1 MKHPLLNN
9 TKYLILYGIFWL
21 LIAGGSAAIQWNYY
35 DMPIEESVISP
46 LTQYLLFAAIALN
59 IWYVV
64 KYNPIEAN
72 PWWKLAFFHLAAS
85 SILIFLWVVISNLIM
100 SLISSNMSDIMTMS
114 LPSRILSGYIM
125 YVFYVFFFMAIVYYE
140 NFKEKVKKEGEL
152 KALIREAE
160 LHALK
165 SQINPHFLFN
175 SLNSISSLTMSDPAK
190 AQEMVINLSSIMR
203 YSLKHGQNET
213 VSFGT
218 ELQNIKLYLA
228 IEKVRF
234 GKKLQPVFNVDEKCY
249 QGVLPNMILQP
260 IFENAIKYG
269 VYEATE
275 PVEIL
280 TEASCSGEALEISV
294 SNSYDPGIRSRKGE
308 GIGLRNIRERL
319 QIIYGNPGL
328 LRIKDT
334 KKQFTI
340 QLTIPQK

>member
-21 LIAGGSAAIQWNYY
+21 IIASANAAIFNIYY
-35 DMPIEESVISP
+35 DMPLDQAIQVPFIEFI
-46 LTQYLLFAAIALN
+46 LFGGIALS

-64 KYNPIEAN
+64 KYNPVEAN
-72 PWWKLAFFHLAAS
+72 PWWKLGFFHLTAAT
-85 SILIFLWVVISNLIM
+85 ILIIIWIYLTNVMVNLINTD
-100 SLISSNMSDIMTMS
+100 LGDFMTMS
-114 LPSRILSGYIM
+114 VPTRVLMGYLL
-125 YVFYVFFFMAIVYYE
+125 YVLLFFFFMVIVYYE
-140 NFKEKVKKEGEL
+140 NFREKVKREGEL

-190 AQEMVINLSSIMR
+190 AQEMVINLSAIMR

-234 GKKLQPVFNVDEKCY
+234 GKKLQPVFKVDERCY
-249 QGVLPNMILQP
+249 QALLPNMILQP

-280 TEASCSGEALEISV
+280 TEASCTGDMLEISV
-294 SNSYDPGIRSRKGE
+294 SNSYDASVRSKKGE

-319 QIIYGNPGL
+319 QIIYGNPGFL
-328 LRIKDT
+328 KVKDT
-334 KKQFTI
+334 KKYFAITI
-340 QLTIPQK
+340 TIPQK

>member
-9 TKYLILYGIFWL
+9 TKYLILYAIFWI
-21 LIAGGSAAIQWNYY
+21 LIAGTSATLQWNFY
-35 DMPIEESVISP
+35 DRPIDESLISSF
-46 LTQYLLFAAIALN
+46 TQYVLFAAIALN

-85 SILIFLWVVISNLIM
+85 TILILLWVVLSNLIITM
-100 SLISSNMSDIMTMS
+100 IAPKMSDLMTMS
-114 LPSRILSGYIM
+114 IVTRTISGYIL
-125 YVFYVFFFMAIVYYE
+125 YIFYVFFFMVIVYYE

-234 GKKLQPVFNVDEKCY
+234 GKKLQPVFKVDEKCY

-294 SNSYDPGIRSRKGE
+294 SNSYDGSVRSRKGE

-319 QIIYGNPGL
+319 QIIYGNSGL
-328 LRIKDT
+328 LKVKDT